1 MCVYFGRAYKR
12 RASGSFYTVIHSS
25 SVDWL
30 FPLYPLSSEE
40 LLIDVVWAVGALMP
54 VGGLVNDVAF

>member
-1 MCVYFGRAYKR
+1 MCIYFGRAYKR
-12 RASGSFYTVIHSS
+12 EASSSFQTVIHSS

-30 FPLYPLSSEE
+30 FPFHPLSSEE
-40 LLIDVVWAVGALMP
+40 LLIDDGVAVGALMP